1 MFRRPSKGKYE
12 GSAKMKR
19 KLILRGRGCCQGI
32 AEGEALVSQEP
43 FGFWQGIDPETGIII
58 NQRHDLAGQSITGKI
73 FVFPYG
79 RGSTGTPGIFMEA
92 VRNGKGP
99 AAIINLK
106 SEPMIIV
113 CALLAEEF
121 LKKQIPVVDGLNQ
134 NPMKIIKMGDKLRVN
149 GNTGE
154 VEILP

>member
-1 MFRRPSKGKYE
+1 MNRTISSIEGK
-12 GSAKMKR
+12 
-19 KLILRGRGCCQGI
+19 
-32 AEGEALVSQEP
+32 
-43 FGFWQGIDPETGIII
+43 GIIS
-58 NQRHDLAGQSITGKI
+58 HATH
-73 FVFPYG
+73 
-79 RGSTGTPGIFMEA
+79 A
-92 VRNGKGP
+92 